1 MFNTNYCQNFAPD
14 ISKTRVEII
23 SVNVRCLANQTGGVA
38 VEEEEKRKTDGQEH
52 WILGHDMT
60 RNT

>member
-23 SVNVRCLANQTGGVA
+23 SVNVRCLANQTGGLG
-38 VEEEEKRKTDGQEH
+38 VEEEEEKGKLMGKN
-52 WILGHDMT
+52 IGF
-60 RNT
+60 